1 MVKGVQRCSGQR
13 RKLTPMRLADFNSAP
28 STAAAAVI
36 GPCVDVPRWITSII
50 EARPF
55 ATRADLLAHA
65 TTAAPAW
72 TEAELDRAL
81 QHHPRIGE
89 RAQGASAENEMS
101 RREQSGVDTSAGTA
115 EQLLAS
121 NREYEAKFGRVFLI
135 RAAGRNAEEILT
147 QLQSRLNNTPEQEL
161 PVVAEQLREIA
172 LIRLEGLFT
181 S

>member
-1 MVKGVQRCSGQR
+1 
-13 RKLTPMRLADFNSAP
+13 MRLSDFNSAP
-28 STAAAAVI
+28 PSAAAAFLS
-36 GPCVDVPRWITSII
+36 PCVDVPRWINAIV

-55 ATRADLLAHA
+55 ATGAELLAYA
-65 TTAAPAW
+65 ATAAPAW

-115 EQLLAS
+115 EQLLTG

-135 RAAGRNAEEILT
+135 RAAGRNAGEILT
-147 QLQSRLNNTPEQEL
+147 HLQSRLNNTPAQEL
-161 PVVAEQLREIA
+161 PVVADQLREIA